1 MTEAEWQQFLRRWND
16 DLFRSPVAAEL
27 PHELKASR
35 WLGRPP
41 ATEPQISQTEERLAI
56 ALPLVCF
63 ADIPTFAKVIAVA
76 AIASAFS
83 FSWHRARHVHDFDDV
98 HF

>member
-1 MTEAEWQQFLRRWND
+1 MRKALGSADSSCMAAILSLVAILGLLLAGRTQALAAYGSKPLFSFRVWQ
-16 DLFRSPVAAEL
+16 
-27 PHELKASR
+27 
-35 WLGRPP
+35 LG
-41 ATEPQISQTEERLAI
+41 LAI
-56 ALPLVCF
+56 ALPLVCL

-76 AIASAFS
+76 AVASAFS